1 MTEVRQEPTPRVRF
15 NEVSVKRELTV
26 QLRTNSN
33 QQSCCCCCCC
43 CCCLFVLERGVG
55 LVAVV
60 LCWFLERG
68 LKLRLILVV
77 WPQYIVDLLETIS
90 ILNACC
96 FAYIE

>member
-1 MTEVRQEPTPRVRF
+1 MTEVQQEPTPRVRF

-43 CCCLFVLERGVG
+43 CLFVLGRGVG